1 MSIITVDNAIMKFD
15 GEADSFSS
23 CGFSSP
29 DAQEFAMMALAGG
42 SYEAS
47 LAHEIGP
54 ACSVGIQRTGDIA
67 LG

>member
-1 MSIITVDNAIMKFD
+1 MSFDNKNNAVMKFD
-15 GEADSFSS
+15 GEASAFSS

-29 DAQEFAMMALAGG
+29 AAQGVAMMALAGG

-47 LAHEIGP
+47 LVNEIGP
-54 ACSVGIQRTGDIA
+54 ACSVGIERTGDIA